1 MKTKIFITWI
11 LLLGCLFNMKA
22 QQRII
27 GGQTIDISQAPYQ
40 VCIFVTDITGQNG
53 YGDGFLISDQW
64 ILTAAH
70 VVRGF
75 PLSNVKV
82 SMGHNNPNTD
92 TNRKSVSNIIFHT
105 SADIALVK
113 LASPVTFTDN
123 IAPIYISNA
132 RNYAINTS
140 CEVAGWG
147 QTFEGELTEIPN
159 NQLKRSSLSIQSISN
174 EEIVAV
180 ASSDGAPYS
189 GDSGSALVME
199 RIGSGYKEA
208 IGVYNGRPKN
218 TDDPDERIFTNISSC
233 YNWIASYV
241 DLYSLSGPGL
251 MCSSG
256 VFTASMPSGTLQL
269 GPGLQKVSQ
278 SGDEL
283 VVQASFSGRTYI
295 RIMADDWTILQKYF
309 WCGAPAVTGITYD
322 GQYLSIVTAGGDAGV
337 TRTEWTIGS
346 DRPHVASGST
356 WASPYTSGTRTVS
369 VTATNDCGTS
379 LPYQTVIDFAGGTN
393 YAITVAARV
402 ITVTP
407 VSDGDDL
414 QPTRLSSAPAG
425 SLNYMLVNMNT
436 GTVAANG
443 SISAAGGTIDCANL
457 PNGLY
462 ALKLFTPDGTEQA
475 FKITLR

>member
-1 MKTKIFITWI
+1 
-11 LLLGCLFNMKA
+11 MKA

-27 GGQTIDISQAPYQ
+27 GGQTIDISQVPYQ
-40 VCIFVTDITGQNG
+40 VGIFAEKYNDTYFGG
-53 YGDGFLISDQW
+53 GFLLNNQW
-64 ILTAAH
+64 ILTAKH
-70 VVRGF
+70 VVEDCTNADIKI
-75 PLSNVKV
+75 SI
-82 SMGHNNPNTD
+82 GHNNPNSESGNPNAD
-92 TNRKSVSNIIFHT
+92 NDHKSVSNLILHPT
-105 SADIALVK
+105 ADIALVK
-113 LASPVTFTDN
+113 LSAPVTFTDK
-123 IAPIYISNA
+123 IAPIYISNTQS
-132 RNYAINTS
+132 YANNTI
-140 CEVAGWG
+140 CEIAGWG
-147 QTFEGELTEIPN
+147 STTTIDQRPSYQLRRCNLRIESSSNGQILTKPV
-159 NQLKRSSLSIQSISN
+159 S
-174 EEIVAV
+174 
-180 ASSDGAPYS
+180 GGPYY
-189 GDSGSALVME
+189 GDSGGALVLE
-199 RIGSGYKEA
+199 RVGSGYKEA
-208 IGVYNGRPKN
+208 IGVYSSYRTNEPIDNATR
-218 TDDPDERIFTNISSC
+218 TFTNIGA
-233 YNWIASYV
+233 YYDWIASYV

-356 WASPYTSGTRTVS
+356 WASPYTYGTRTVS